1 MAKRWLVTGCSSGLG
16 QALAARLAAEGEQVL
31 ATARRPETL
40 GALVARHPGN
50 VVAAALDV
58 RDPAQCVAAVER
70 AVDAFGG
77 VDVLVNNAAYGQ
89 FGTFEEVS
97 DAELA
102 AQFDTNVFGPWRL
115 TRAVLPVWRAQRH
128 GHAVFVSSVAG
139 MVPFPGLAAYTASK
153 FAVEGAAESL
163 AAEAGHLGVKVT
175 ILQPGGFA
183 TGYSGNLVMPEQRIP
198 EYTPVSD
205 GMLGALRSMNAKIE
219 VNSPG
224 LFADVV
230 WRLSQLESPPLRLP
244 VGPDSETFLEAA
256 YDARRSEYDQVVK
269 AGHHTLA

>member
-1 MAKRWLVTGCSSGLG
+1 MTKRWLVTGCSSGLG
-16 QALAARLAAEGEQVL
+16 RALAARLASEGERVV

-40 GALVARHPGN
+40 DWLVARHPDT

-58 RDPAQCVAAVER
+58 RDPAQCAAAVGR

-115 TRAVLPVWRAQRH
+115 TRAVLPVWRKQRS

-139 MVPFPGLAAYTASK
+139 TVPFPGLAAYTASK

-163 AAEAGHLGVKVT
+163 ATEAAHLGVKVT

-183 TGYSGNLVMPEQRIP
+183 TGYSTNLAMPERRIP
-198 EYTPVSD
+198 DYTPVSD
-205 GMLGALRSMNAKIE
+205 GMLGALRGMNASME
-219 VNSPG
+219 VNSPE

-230 WRLSQLESPPLRLP
+230 WRLGQLESPPLRLP
-244 VGPDSETFLEAA
+244 VGPDSEAFLEAA

-269 AGHHTLA
+269 AGQHTRA

>member
-1 MAKRWLVTGCSSGLG
+1 MV
-16 QALAARLAAEGEQVL
+16 

-40 GALVARHPGN
+40 DWLVARHPDT

-58 RDPAQCVAAVER
+58 RDPAQCAAAVGR

-115 TRAVLPVWRAQRH
+115 TRAVLPVWRKQRS

-139 MVPFPGLAAYTASK
+139 TVPFPGLAAYTASK

-163 AAEAGHLGVKVT
+163 ATEAAHLGVKVT

-183 TGYSGNLVMPEQRIP
+183 TGYSTNLAMPERRIP
-198 EYTPVSD
+198 DYTPVSD
-205 GMLGALRSMNAKIE
+205 GMLGALRGMNASME
-219 VNSPG
+219 VNSPE

-230 WRLSQLESPPLRLP
+230 WRLGQLESPPLRLP
-244 VGPDSETFLEAA
+244 VGPDSEAFLEAA

-269 AGHHTLA
+269 AGQHTRA